1 MDSSDFES
9 NLPPGELGRL
19 FTQQDAFMESLGV
32 ELIDIG
38 EGTARVSMCV
48 QPQHLNFNQTCHGGV
63 IFSLADC
70 AFGVSSN
77 SHGVVAAGINAH
89 ISYQA
94 PAHLGETLIAT
105 STEKSRSRKLAT
117 YNIEVSGENE
127 KCIASFTGTVYIL
140 DKTHAVGKKT
150 S

>member
-1 MDSSDFES
+1 MDSSGIES
-9 NLPPGELGRL
+9 KLSPADLGRL

-38 EGTARVSMCV
+38 EGTATVSMCV

-77 SHGVVAAGINAH
+77 SHGIVAAGINAH
-89 ISYQA
+89 INYQA

-105 STEKSRSRKLAT
+105 STEQSRSRKLAT
-117 YNIEVSGENE
+117 YSIEVSGEND
-127 KCIASFTGTVYIL
+127 KRIASFTGTVYVL
-140 DKTHAVGKKT
+140 DKTHAVGKEE

>member
-1 MDSSDFES
+1 MNKPEHES
-9 NLPPGELGRL
+9 NLPPSKLGKL
-19 FTQQDAFMESLGV
+19 FTQHDSFMKSLGV

-38 EGTARVSMCV
+38 PGTASVSMCV
-48 QPQHLNFNQTCHGGV
+48 QPQHLSFNQTCHGGV

-94 PAHLGETLIAT
+94 PAHVGETLIAT
-105 STEKSRSRKLAT
+105 STEQSRSRKLAT
-117 YNIEVSGENE
+117 YSTEVSGEND
-127 KCIASFTGTVYIL
+127 KRIAPLTGTV
-140 DKTHAVGKKT
+140 
-150 S
+150 